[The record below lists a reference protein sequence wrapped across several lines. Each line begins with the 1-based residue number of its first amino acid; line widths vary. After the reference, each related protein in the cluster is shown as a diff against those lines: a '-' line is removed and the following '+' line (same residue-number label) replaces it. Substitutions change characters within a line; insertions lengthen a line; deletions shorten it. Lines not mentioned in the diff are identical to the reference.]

1 MTLSQLTGFAAL
13 LILSGCSNPGADENR
28 STASTSTSLYIPNQV
43 FTTQNFAIHSSATK
57 EQTASV
63 GSSVEALHRSYVT
76 LFEPEVQKSQFQ
88 LILFKDQAEFKKH
101 NRSSP
106 WAEAYYKRPYSFA
119 YAANGENPYHWML
132 HEVTHQLLTEASG
145 YKLRRWLNEG
155 MATYLGSS
163 KISGNVLQV
172 GNPDKAAYPIW
183 WLAEVRFDQASK
195 PTFSG
200 SPIPSLQEIIEESGP
215 PVGENVNSY
224 YIAWWSLVHFLMQGD
239 GGTHRQ
245 GAIELLKEGGSPES
259 FQRLIGNYADI
270 EPSWHHHLQSLTNA
284 DTGTSSGL

>member
-1 MTLSQLTGFAAL
+1 MTLSQLTGFAVL
-13 LILSGCSNPGADENR
+13 LILSGCSNPGVDENQ
-28 STASTSTSLYIPNQV
+28 STASAPPSLYIPHQV
-43 FTTQNFAIHSSATK
+43 FKTQNFAIHSSATK

-63 GSSVEALHRSYVT
+63 GSSVEALYRSYVT
-76 LFEPEVQKSQFQ
+76 LFEPEIQKNQFH
-88 LILFKDQAEFKKH
+88 LVLFKDQAEFKKH

-119 YAANGENPYHWML
+119 YAATGENPYHWML
-132 HEVTHQLLTEASG
+132 HEVTHQLLAEASG

-183 WLAEVRFDQASK
+183 WLAEIRFDQSST

-215 PVGENVNSY
+215 PVSENVNSY

-239 GGTHRQ
+239 GGAHRQ
-245 GAIELLKEGGSPES
+245 DAIELLKEGGSPDE
-259 FQRLIGNYADI
+259 FQRLIGNYTDI
-270 EPSWHHHLQSLTNA
+270 EPRWHLHLQSLTNS
-284 DTGTSSGL
+284 GKSSFGGL